1 MTMFRLARRMISK
14 HRAWSAATAVLYS
27 IAVLMLVACFNTI
40 YYLITYIIILEQT
53 YQNEYSLY
61 VNNIVYI
68 ISIWALS
75 AALAFSLIYGI
86 ILLTAYCFEKT
97 SELFRLCGITSD
109 MMFSFLAYIGA
120 LLCIPGMI
128 LGLAAEVISCI
139 LIGSSVNCGPSLYL
153 YAAISY
159 IVIVLL
165 VIFGAALAC
174 RNKINSPDKYSS
186 FVKTRS
192 KLRLRNPVLLL
203 GIKGFIVNRQ
213 SYAVF
218 ITIAMISVSLSGFIS
233 NFFLANTEQPDFFD
247 ICINSYDTELAGER
261 RALTDPFYGI
271 SGEDIAS
278 LSQADGVEQVISE
291 KSILAYIIP
300 DNLSDDNI
308 DEFGFSV
315 NDKLDS
321 INLTSVS
328 GIDYS
333 ELEPYLAS
341 GSIDAEK
348 LESGEEVIYCDNG
361 EATFHTGDA
370 VDLTVLY
377 YNESGEPQRAD
388 LSSTIGAVVNV
399 PTNYGTYLFGLQYS
413 ILLSDKTM
421 SELLPESNYNSTYI
435 QLKDISYSNSVN
447 DRLYLIKSKLADKG
461 GVFLERFWQQE
472 AQMTRDFRA
481 ITETIGWVFNAV
493 LTLISLVYMSSFM
506 ITRFEKSAGNIY
518 TQQAIGMSRF
528 QILGAFLLENV
539 LNSIWALLIGAVAG
553 ALYGVISSWCFGD
566 DVMYMVPYSDMLV
579 FGAIMIFATILA
591 TSAVYLIFNRRSA
604 VTSRGC

>member
-40 YYLITYIIILEQT
+40 YYLITDIISLEQT

-61 VNNIVYI
+61 VNDIVYI

-128 LGLAAEVISCI
+128 LGLAAEVVSCV
-139 LIGSSVNCGPSLYL
+139 LIGSSVNCGYSLYL
-153 YAAISY
+153 YAAVSY
-159 IVIVLL
+159 IVVILL

-174 RNKINSPDKYSS
+174 RNKISSHDKYSS
-186 FVKTRS
+186 FVKTRL
-192 KLRLRNPVLLL
+192 KLRFRNPVLLL

-218 ITIAMISVSLSGFIS
+218 ITIAMISVSLSCFIS

-261 RALTDPFYGI
+261 GALTDPFYGI
-271 SGEDIAS
+271 SGEDIVS
-278 LSQADGVEQVISE
+278 LSQTDGVEQVISE
-291 KSILAYIIP
+291 KSILAYIVP
-300 DNLSDDNI
+300 DNLSHDNI
-308 DEFGFSV
+308 DEFGFSA

-321 INLTSVS
+321 INLTSVY

-341 GSIDAEK
+341 GAIDAEK
-348 LESGEEVIYCDNG
+348 LQSGAEVIYCDNG
-361 EATFHTGDA
+361 EAQFHTGDA
-370 VDLTVLY
+370 VDFAVLY
-377 YNESGEPQRAD
+377 YNETGEPQRAD
-388 LSSTIGAVVNV
+388 LSSTVGAVMNV
-399 PTNYGTYLFGLQYS
+399 PTDYGTYLFGLQYS
-413 ILLSDKTM
+413 ILLSDRTM

-447 DRLYLIKSKLADKG
+447 DRLYSIKSKLADKS

-506 ITRFEKSAGNIY
+506 ITRFDKSAGNIY
-518 TQQAIGMSRF
+518 TQQAIGMSRS
-528 QILGAFLLENV
+528 QILGVFLLENA
-539 LNSIWALLIGAVAG
+539 LNSVWAFLTGAAAG
-553 ALYGVISSWCFGD
+553 VLYGVISSWCFGD
-566 DVMYMVPYSDMLV
+566 NVMYMVPWSGMLIFAGV
-579 FGAIMIFATILA
+579 MMFATI
-591 TSAVYLIFNRRSA
+591 F
-604 VTSRGC
+604 VTSGIYILY

>member
-40 YYLITYIIILEQT
+40 YYLITDIISLEQT

-61 VNNIVYI
+61 INNLVYI

-128 LGLAAEVISCI
+128 LGLAAEVVSCI
-139 LIGSSVNCGPSLYL
+139 FIGSSVNCGSSMYL
-153 YAAISY
+153 YAAVSY
-159 IVIVLL
+159 LVVILL
-165 VIFGAALAC
+165 VIFGAAFAC
-174 RNKINSPDKYSS
+174 RNKISSPDKYSS
-186 FVKTRS
+186 FVKTRL
-192 KLRLRNPVLLL
+192 KLRFRNPVLLL
-203 GIKGFIVNRQ
+203 GVKGFIVNRQ

-271 SGEDIAS
+271 SVEDIAS

-291 KSILAYIIP
+291 KSILAYIVP

-308 DEFGFSV
+308 DEFGFSA

-321 INLTSVS
+321 INITSVY

-341 GSIDAEK
+341 GAIDAEK
-348 LESGEEVIYCDNG
+348 LQSGEEVIYCDNG
-361 EATFHTGDA
+361 EAQFRTGDA
-370 VDLTVLY
+370 VDLAVLY
-377 YNESGEPQRAD
+377 YNENGEPQRAD

-399 PTNYGTYLFGLQYS
+399 PTDYGTYLFGLQYS
-413 ILLSDKTM
+413 ILLSDRTM

-447 DRLYLIKSKLADKG
+447 DRLYSIKSKLADKG

-506 ITRFEKSAGNIY
+506 ITRFDKSAGNIY
-518 TQQAIGMSRF
+518 TQQAIGMSRS
-528 QILGAFLLENV
+528 QILGAFLLENA
-539 LNSIWALLIGAVAG
+539 LNSAWALLTGAAAG
-553 ALYGVISSWCFGD
+553 VLYGVISSWCFGD
-566 DVMYMVPYSDMLV
+566 NVMYMVPWSGMLIFAGV
-579 FGAIMIFATILA
+579 MMFATIL
-591 TSAVYLIFNRRSA
+591 
-604 VTSRGC
+604 VTSVIYLFALKKCRAAVSTE